1 MWRSSCVPATLS
13 SGTCRNAS
21 RRTNEAVMGRGGR
34 SEERHDQQPRQ
45 EYLRPIEPRTKP
57 GRGLEVRDSSRP
69 RDGQYRANGS
79 ELRTLATIGSFRIV
93 PVRDLSA
100 SRGHAQDAANVRR
113 LVQAGFLERQSL
125 TIAGRSTPVLA
136 LTREGLRAL
145 EASHREDHEAR
156 RQEYHA
162 GFVKPR
168 EATHDAQ
175 LHAVYEAEVKRIEA
189 EGGRPIR
196 VVLDYEIKRDY
207 QAYLNRDERPAGETL
222 EHAREVFAAAYRLP
236 VVDGHLELPDLR
248 IEYETGDGRLDVRD
262 LELITEHYS
271 RSQLAGKAK
280 AGFTAYRTGSN
291 AASGNAR
298 TGGTPYDPHYL
309 EWLG

>member
-1 MWRSSCVPATLS
+1 
-13 SGTCRNAS
+13 
-21 RRTNEAVMGRGGR
+21 MGRGGR

-45 EYLRPIEPRTKP
+45 EYHRPIERLPKP
-57 GRGLEVRDSSRP
+57 VRD
-69 RDGQYRANGS
+69 RDARDSARRREGQYRPNES
-79 ELRTLATIGSFRIV
+79 ELRTLATVGTFRIV

-100 SRGHAQDAANVRR
+100 MRGHARDGANVRR
-113 LVQAGFLERQSL
+113 LVQAGLLERESL
-125 TIAGRSTPVLA
+125 TIAGRSTPVVA
-136 LTREGLRAL
+136 LSQEGLRAL
-145 EASHREDHEAR
+145 EASHREEHQDR

-168 EATHDAQ
+168 EANHDAQ
-175 LHAVYEAEVKRIEA
+175 LHAVYEAEAKRIEA
-189 EGGRPIR
+189 DGGRPVR

-207 QAYLNRDERPAGETL
+207 QTYLNRKDRPEGETPQD
-222 EHAREVFAAAYRLP
+222 ARETFAAAYRLP

-248 IEYETGDGRLDVRD
+248 IEYETADGRLDVRD
-262 LELITEHYS
+262 LELVTEHYS

-280 AGFTAYRTGSN
+280 AGFTAYRTGSR

-309 EWLG
+309 EWLA

>member
-1 MWRSSCVPATLS
+1 
-13 SGTCRNAS
+13 
-21 RRTNEAVMGRGGR
+21 MGRGGR
-34 SEERHDQQPRQ
+34 SDERHDQQPRQ
-45 EYLRPIEPRTKP
+45 EYLRPTEPLPKAVRD
-57 GRGLEVRDSSRP
+57 RDVRDSSRH
-69 RDGQYRANGS
+69 RQSQYRPNES
-79 ELRTLATIGSFRIV
+79 ELRTLATVGSFRIV

-100 SRGHAQDAANVRR
+100 VRGRAQDAANVRR
-113 LVQAGFLERQSL
+113 LLQAGLLERQSL
-125 TIAGRSTPVLA
+125 TIAGRSTPVVA
-136 LTREGLRAL
+136 LTGEGLRVL
-145 EASHREDHEAR
+145 EGGHREEHEAR

-175 LHAVYEAEVKRIEA
+175 LHAVYEAEAKRIEA
-189 EGGRPIR
+189 EGGRSLR

-207 QAYLNRDERPAGETL
+207 QAYLNRTDRPKGETL
-222 EHAREVFAAAYRLP
+222 KDAREAFAAASRLP

-248 IEYETGDGRLDVRD
+248 IEYETADGRLDVRD

-280 AGFTAYRTGSN
+280 AGFTAYRTGSK
-291 AASGNAR
+291 AAGGNAR

>member
-1 MWRSSCVPATLS
+1 
-13 SGTCRNAS
+13 
-21 RRTNEAVMGRGGR
+21 MGRGGR
-34 SEERHDQQPRQ
+34 SEERHDQQPRR
-45 EYLRPIEPRTKP
+45 EYPRPIARLPKP
-57 GRGLEVRDSSRP
+57 VRDINARDSSRH
-69 RDGQYRANGS
+69 RDGPYRPNES
-79 ELRTLATIGSFRIV
+79 ELRTLATVGSFRIV

-100 SRGHAQDAANVRR
+100 MRGHAHDLANVRR
-113 LVQAGFLERQSL
+113 LVQAGLLERQSL
-125 TIAGRSTPVLA
+125 TIAGRSTPVVA
-136 LTREGLRAL
+136 LTRDGLRAL
-145 EASHREDHEAR
+145 EAGHREEHEAR

-168 EATHDAQ
+168 EASHDAQ

-207 QAYLNRDERPAGETL
+207 QAYLNRKGRPEGETL
-222 EHAREVFAAAYRLP
+222 QDAREAFAAAYRLP
-236 VVDGHLELPDLR
+236 IVDGHLELPDLR
-248 IEYETGDGRLDVRD
+248 IEYETGDGRVDVRD
-262 LELITEHYS
+262 LELVTEHYS

-280 AGFTAYRTGSN
+280 AGFTAYRTGSK